1 MLFLAWPGTCM
12 SLALSFDGLV
22 CLDLAWLLLRPGS
35 GLGMVPVFALL
46 LSDLICL
53 GSCLG
58 LIPDLPDLAWAWV
71 LPGLVSVLALQCMSQ
86 PGLSAAL
93 VCFLSGTGSCLWLT

>member
-53 GSCLG
+53 GSCLRS
-58 LIPDLPDLAWAWV
+58 IPDLLDLAQE
-71 LPGLVSVLALQCMSQ
+71 LGLLDLVSVLIL
-86 PGLSAAL
+86 
-93 VCFLSGTGSCLWLT
+93 

>member
-1 MLFLAWPGTCM
+1 
-12 SLALSFDGLV
+12 
-22 CLDLAWLLLRPGS
+22 
-35 GLGMVPVFALL
+35 MVPVFALL

-58 LIPDLPDLAWAWV
+58 LIPELPDLARDWV
-71 LPGLVSVLALQCMSQ
+71 LPGLVSLLALQCLSQ
-86 PGLSAAL
+86 PGLFAAL